1 MDQVPQDAR
10 TPLGT
15 PIDEASASFRAQDPH
30 GWLLKYWLNLYSI
43 GISRLED
50 AWLLAA
56 RIHREHITKM
66 APGMFKDQFQAEW
79 GQFMVE
85 NSAEYYRT
93 WTSKANI
100 DLEEYMAYVVD
111 LDRMLE
117 QKELKTREY
126 ILWMFEEV
134 YSLLRAGDIAG
145 ARLLY
150 DSASVLNVRMKE
162 EEKLEAETR
171 DIVASAEARENELI
185 GMISQAFATSLTL

>member
-1 MDQVPQDAR
+1 M
-10 TPLGT
+10 
-15 PIDEASASFRAQDPH
+15 DEASASFRAQDPY
-30 GWLLKYWLNLYSI
+30 GWLLKYWLNLYTV

-79 GQFMVE
+79 GQFMVD

-93 WTSKANI
+93 WASKASV
-100 DLEEYMAYVVD
+100 DPEEYMAYVVD

-126 ILWMFEEV
+126 ILGMFEEV
-134 YSLLRAGDIAG
+134 YNLLQAGDIAG
-145 ARLLY
+145 ARLIN
-150 DSASVLNVRMKE
+150 DNASVLNDRMKE

-171 DIVASAEARENELI
+171 DILARAEASAEARETELI
-185 GMISQAFATSLTL
+185 DTISQAFATSLTL